1 MTRSAVFLV
10 VAAASLAAGEDEAYQ
25 FRLAKDPAATVSAW
39 ITGHDQD
46 GFRFESLAR
55 DRKATVKWTD
65 LVEEDAR
72 RLRIGFGLDLTEDE
86 EKGLIEGHEL
96 RLKGGLSVRGLL
108 HRIDDEGSYWMRV
121 QGNLL
126 PYPKDRV
133 KRVDAVRIGE
143 DEAYGPEEVYARR
156 LSRRPPRTAEEHRR
170 LADYLYD
177 VGNFDAARQHYDD
190 AVAMDPSIERQIE
203 KKLGN
208 AREYLEDRAAAEVFA
223 KHKADAFLNGRWREA
238 IDAIRAYAE
247 ANPAM
252 IRRGE
257 KLIAEMEEL
266 WLAAKEARY
275 HAVKHEEF
283 DRAIRS
289 KLARAKPTM
298 EEATS
303 WLKAEIAGLVAER
316 TARRLGFSDDE
327 MALFAG
333 TKSKG
338 ALHWASY
345 WSGTFAISKRAAVG
359 QSTAREVK
367 GDPEGWWTQYDDVNV
382 RASWLKAYAAE
393 TLDLF
398 EVERTTQTACERCG
412 GTGQIRKWSA
422 QGLKALGAG
431 GNDWKERC
439 PRCFGACID
448 RGVGYR

>member
-1 MTRSAVFLV
+1 MTRHAAHDSSSRFTAAVLLLAVAV
-10 VAAASLAAGEDEAYQ
+10 VADEPQVVQ
-25 FRLAKDPAATVSAW
+25 FRLAKDPAATVSAFV
-39 ITGHDQD
+39 TEHDQA

-55 DRKATVKWTD
+55 DRKTSVKWTD

-96 RLKGGLSVRGLL
+96 KLKGGLSVRGLL

-133 KRVDAVRIGE
+133 KRLDAVRIGE

-156 LSRRPPRTAEEHRR
+156 LSRRPPQTAEEHRR

-177 VGNFDAARQHYDD
+177 VGNFDAARQHYDE
-190 AVAMDPSIERQIE
+190 AVALDPGIERQIE
-203 KKLGN
+203 AKLGN

-238 IDAIRAYAE
+238 IDAMRAYLDT
-247 ANPAM
+247 NPAVR
-252 IRRGE
+252 RRGE

-266 WLAAKEARY
+266 WLAAKQARY
-275 HAVKHEEF
+275 HAVRHEEF

-289 KLARAKPTM
+289 MLARKKPTM
-298 EEATS
+298 EEARA
-303 WLKAEIAGLVAER
+303 WVKAELPGLVADR
-316 TARRLGFSDDE
+316 TARRLGLSADE

-359 QSTAREVK
+359 QATAREIR
-367 GDPEGWWTQYDDVNV
+367 GDPEDWWAQYDDV
-382 RASWLKAYAAE
+382 
-393 TLDLF
+393 
-398 EVERTTQTACERCG
+398 TAR
-412 GTGQIRKWSA
+412 SS
-422 QGLKALGAG
+422 
-431 GNDWKERC
+431 
-439 PRCFGACID
+439 
-448 RGVGYR
+448 